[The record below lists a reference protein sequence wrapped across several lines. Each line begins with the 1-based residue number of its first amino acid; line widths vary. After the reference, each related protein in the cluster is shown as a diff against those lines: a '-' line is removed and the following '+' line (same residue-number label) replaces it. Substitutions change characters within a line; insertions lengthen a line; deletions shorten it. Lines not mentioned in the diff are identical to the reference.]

1 MRLLCPPNPSLIR
14 LLLIFLAF
22 SVNPRFCV
30 KIPVDQQFLFKVTS
44 QISLPILTP
53 ALNFCRLSW
62 TCPRPAQQHSLLTDH
77 TAPGP
82 LDGSLLVARSHAH
95 AIPLH
100 MLRHVLHLHQRWTDR
115 WMSGWFIHSFGS
127 FSQGHWRKKEEPSW
141 HTAHHCYQQLGDKDA
156 FLGIPSHKRALWVWM
171 YRNSEVLPVI
181 H

>member
-62 TCPRPAQQHSLLTDH
+62 TCPRPAQQHSLLYERDWSHSTRAFGWKPPCGTFSCTRYTPARVTSCSSPASKMDRQVDEWMIYSFLWKFLSGTLKEERRTILAH
-77 TAPGP
+77 CS
-82 LDGSLLVARSHAH
+82 SLLS
-95 AIPLH
+95 AI
-100 MLRHVLHLHQRWTDR
+100 RR
-115 WMSGWFIHSFGS
+115 
-127 FSQGHWRKKEEPSW
+127 
-141 HTAHHCYQQLGDKDA
+141 
-156 FLGIPSHKRALWVWM
+156 
-171 YRNSEVLPVI
+171 
-181 H
+181 